1 MTETKIR
8 VVGIGSAGIR
18 MAEAVEALKLPNVQT
33 VAVDIDLERVKEAA
47 AAKKLPMFM
56 EQTAGRGT
64 GGNTKT
70 AKEAAV
76 KYVKYLAQIA
86 RRTKVLVLLGGLG
99 GGTASIIAPVILRL
113 VQEPTVAVSIF
124 AVPFELEGASKV
136 SIAKKSFEFIR
147 EKSTAAIALEND
159 KMLADA
165 ALGAREAVEKA
176 NAKVAAAVEI
186 LSAGFSRS
194 AFLPVDAGAFK
205 STFAGKRAYAGCA
218 AADAQDIDSA
228 FAAVK
233 KSPMMN
239 CNMQSQ
245 DIFAIIKCPV
255 KMSMDSIKDILKK
268 ARENFKVADKIHFS
282 VSPDADGKNVKILVL
297 ATEKS
302 EDFALPEVSL
312 APIPQAE
319 TAANSAPAAQHQ
331 PADSIKDE
339 PPQAAI
345 PAGEEVKKDEEI
357 PEEPA
362 PVREDELP
370 EDIARQTPQQTLV
383 PETEIPVVAEA
394 QTAPVEAKAPEA
406 KDKKKQPPKEQMT
419 FKLDERG
426 LFENTPRYER
436 KGVDLD
442 IPTFTR
448 HKIKIT
454 LL

>member
-47 AAKKLPMFM
+47 VAKKLPMFM

-76 KYVKYLAQIA
+76 KYLKYLAQIA
-86 RRTKVLVLLGGLG
+86 RRTRVLVLLGGLG
-99 GGTASIIAPVILRL
+99 GGTASIVAPVILKL
-113 VQEPTVAVSIF
+113 VQEPTVVVSIF
-124 AVPFELEGASKV
+124 AIPFELEGASKI
-136 SIAKKSFEFIR
+136 SIAKKSFDFIR

-159 KMLADA
+159 KMLTDT
-165 ALGAREAVEKA
+165 ALGAREAVQKA
-176 NAKVAAAVEI
+176 NAKVADAVDI
-186 LSAGFSRS
+186 LSAGFSKG
-194 AFLPVDAGAFK
+194 AFLPVDEGAFK

-218 AADAQDIDSA
+218 RTDGDIDTA

-239 CNMQSQ
+239 GNIQSQ
-245 DIFAIIKCPV
+245 DIFAVIKCPA
-255 KMSMDSIKDILKK
+255 KMSMDAIKNILKS
-268 ARENFKVADKIHFS
+268 AREHFKVADKIHFS
-282 VSPDADGKNVKILVL
+282 VSPDASGKDVKILVL

-302 EDFALPEVSL
+302 ADFAPQEANL
-312 APIPQAE
+312 APIPSVE
-319 TAANSAPAAQHQ
+319 TAANSAPAAQPQ

-339 PPQAAI
+339 APQAVN
-345 PAGEEVKKDEEI
+345 PASEEIKKDEEI

-370 EDIARQTPQQTLV
+370 EDIARQTPQQPLV
-383 PETEIPVVAEA
+383 PETEIPATADV
-394 QTAPVEAKAPEA
+394 QTAPVEAKIPEA
-406 KDKKKQPPKEQMT
+406 GDKKKQPPKEQMT

-448 HKIKIT
+448 RKIKIT

>member
-47 AAKKLPMFM
+47 VAKKLPMFM

-76 KYVKYLAQIA
+76 KYVKYLAQVA
-86 RRTKVLVLLGGLG
+86 RRTRVLVLLGGLG
-99 GGTASIIAPVILRL
+99 GGTASIVAPVILKL
-113 VQEPTVAVSIF
+113 VQEPTIVVSIF
-124 AVPFELEGASKV
+124 AIPFELEGASKISV
-136 SIAKKSFEFIR
+136 AKKSFDFIR
-147 EKSTAAIALEND
+147 EKSTVAIALEND

-165 ALGAREAVEKA
+165 ALGAREAVERA
-176 NAKVAAAVEI
+176 NAKVADSVDI
-186 LSAGFSRS
+186 LSAGFSKG
-194 AFLPVDAGAFK
+194 AFLPVDEGDFK
-205 STFAGKRAYAGCA
+205 STFAGKRAYAGFA
-218 AADAQDIDSA
+218 KTDDDIDAA

-233 KSPMMN
+233 KSPMMIGDI
-239 CNMQSQ
+239 QSQ
-245 DIFAIIKCPV
+245 DIFAIIKCPA
-255 KMSMDSIKDILKK
+255 KMSMDAIKNILKS
-268 ARENFKVADKIHFS
+268 ARKHFKVADKIHFS
-282 VSPDADGKNVKILVL
+282 VSPDANGKDVKILVL

-302 EDFALPEVSL
+302 ADFSPSEADL
-312 APIPQAE
+312 APIPSVE
-319 TAANSAPAAQHQ
+319 TAANSAPAAQAQ
-331 PADSIKDE
+331 PAVSIRE
-339 PPQAAI
+339 EATQAAVSEREGI
-345 PAGEEVKKDEEI
+345 KRDEEI

-362 PVREDELP
+362 PAREDELP
-370 EDIARQTPQQTLV
+370 ENMARETPEQPLV
-383 PETEIPVVAEA
+383 PETEIPAPAEA
-394 QTAPVEAKAPEA
+394 HSAPVEAKAPEA

-426 LFENTPRYER
+426 LFENTPRCER

-448 HKIKIT
+448 RKIKIT